1 MSTSP
6 ENNFLKHLS
15 TGLKADSEAKTL
27 EIAQLL
33 ARTIPENTVLAL
45 EGDLGAGKTTFM
57 KGMALEWG
65 IEGPI
70 LSPTYNLY
78 FQYSGKTRNLVH
90 LDAYRLQGEEDAN
103 NLLIEEFLVDPWC
116 LAIEWPTKAACLITP
131 QCWHLTIE
139 CTGEESRRFRLRI
152 PEAQ

>member
-1 MSTSP
+1 
-6 ENNFLKHLS
+6 
-15 TGLKADSEAKTL
+15 
-27 EIAQLL
+27 
-33 ARTIPENTVLAL
+33 
-45 EGDLGAGKTTFM
+45 M

-103 NLLIEEFLVDPWC
+103 NLLIEEFLTEPWC
-116 LAIEWPTKAACLITP
+116 LAIEWPSKAACLITP
-131 QCWHLTIE
+131 QCWNLTIE
-139 CTGEESRRFRLRI
+139 CTGEESRRFSIRI
-152 PEAQ
+152 PEAQSSDGEFSCLTDSCFRNLNVHSLRQKPLIQTPPQ